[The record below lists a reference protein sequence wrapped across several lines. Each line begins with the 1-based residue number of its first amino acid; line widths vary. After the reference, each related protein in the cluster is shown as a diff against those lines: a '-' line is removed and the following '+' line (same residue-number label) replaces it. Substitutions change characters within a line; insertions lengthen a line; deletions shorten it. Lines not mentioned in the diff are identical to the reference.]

1 MDYLRLKLAE
11 FFGLVDTEEE
21 ARDLFWRAKF
31 GGREFECPRCCHENY
46 YAFSTRPEV
55 RRCRQCGKEVRVRAG
70 TILEHSKKPLLV
82 WARALFLMMQDK
94 RGVSALH
101 VQRELAL
108 KSYGTVWGMLHK
120 IRRALEQRDE
130 RYKLY
135 DTVELDGASFGRE
148 APYRKGRRP
157 KVQPNTAAPVTE
169 VLLAVETKAWIDEKG
184 RPKERAGFAKV
195 AVSRET
201 SIFAQRFADASLA
214 SGTMV
219 NTDGGASFIG
229 LKGFDVE
236 QQVMHGQPELLNRWL
251 PWVHRFISNAKAWI
265 IGTHHAIKAHYLPR
279 YLAEHTYR
287 FNRRH
292 DPDGLFHRA
301 LTACT
306 LASPVRLCAL
316 RG

>member
-1 MDYLRLKLAE
+1 MGYLRLKLPE
-11 FFGLVDTEEE
+11 FFGLVDTEAE
-21 ARDLFWRAKF
+21 ARELFWRGKF
-31 GGREFECPRCCHENY
+31 GGKEFECPRCCHEHY

-70 TILEHSKKPLLV
+70 TILEHAKKPLLV
-82 WARALFLMMQDK
+82 WARAIFLMMQDK

-120 IRRALEQRDE
+120 IRRALEQRDD
-130 RYKLY
+130 RYKLH
-135 DTVELDGASFGRE
+135 DTVELDGASFGRQ
-148 APYRKGRRP
+148 APYRRGRCPKEQRERARP
-157 KVQPNTAAPVTE
+157 VRY
-169 VLLAVETKAWIDEKG
+169 VLIAIETKSWVDEKG

-201 SIFAQRFADASLA
+201 SIFAQRFADASLS

-236 QQVMHGQPELLNRWL
+236 QQVMLEQPERLDRWL
-251 PWVHRFISNAKAWI
+251 LSGTSVHLKREVLDHWDAPRRQ
-265 IGTHHAIKAHYLPR
+265 GAIPPAVP
-279 YLAEHTYR
+279 
-287 FNRRH
+287 
-292 DPDGLFHRA
+292 GRA
-301 LTACT
+301 YVPIQQATR
-306 LASPVRLCAL
+306 S
-316 RG
+316 